1 MGLNMRFDVFT
12 YASRIA
18 LLLLLALMVPSG
30 AEAQAE
36 TTVVYLVR
44 HAEKADDS
52 ADPPLSPEG
61 EMRAIVLAAMLSDA
75 GITRV
80 MSSDYIRTRR
90 TAQPVAGSLGLA
102 VEIYDPRDLPGLAE
116 MIQENPGR
124 YLIAGHSNTTPAM
137 VELLGGDPGEPIRE
151 ADEYDRLYVVTLD
164 DDGTSTVLLR
174 YGASGSH

>member
-1 MGLNMRFDVFT
+1 MRSDVFT
-12 YASRIA
+12 FASRVV
-18 LLLLLALMVPSG
+18 LFLLLALVVPPE
-30 AEAQAE
+30 AEAQGE

-44 HAEKADDS
+44 HAEKVDDS

-61 EMRAIVLAAMLSDA
+61 EARAMLLAMMLSDA

-90 TAQPVAGSLGLA
+90 TAQPVAGSLGLS
-102 VEIYDPRDLPGLAE
+102 VEIYDPRDLPGLVE
-116 MIQENPGR
+116 MIQKYPGR
-124 YLIAGHSNTTPAM
+124 YLISGHSNTTPAM